1 MAKRSPNS
9 FTSVVEVFPPVF
21 SQSEAKEPVLGLHQK
36 MRDFVERVRRI
47 EDLADAVLVADTKD
61 PGRMKLSAV
70 VSASVLKEETG
81 VDAIPVITARDSN
94 RPSVVSSL
102 LTAFALG
109 LTGVM
114 VVWGDRYAEHEGAK
128 NGYNFSSWS
137 ELVATARSLANRA
150 GVKARILAPVDLTS
164 LGTEKGLR
172 LAKERLSSGADIL
185 LAQPPTTDLFSALPR
200 HVKMLNRS
208 RLAGRVLLNVFPF
221 RDFQDIEACRA
232 KFGWELPRRLDSIA
246 GGGESALLLEAR
258 RVATAIRK
266 RGFPGIYV
274 TTRGKPEVARFILD

>member
-1 MAKRSPNS
+1 MAKRSQNS

-21 SQSEAKEPVLGLHQK
+21 SLSEAKEPVLGLRQK

-47 EDLADAVLVADTKD
+47 EDLTDAVLVADTKD

-81 VDAIPVITARDSN
+81 MDAIPVITARDSN

-102 LTAFALG
+102 LTAYSLG
-109 LTGVM
+109 LNGVM
-114 VVWGDRYAEHEGAK
+114 VVWGDRYAEGDGAK
-128 NGYNFSSWS
+128 NVYNFSSLS

-150 GVKARILAPVDLTS
+150 GVKCRILAPVDLTS

-185 LAQPPTTDLFSALPR
+185 LAQPPTTDSVSALPK
-200 HVKMLNRS
+200 HAKLLS
-208 RLAGRVLLNVFPF
+208 RTGLAGRVFLNVFPF
-221 RDFQDIEACRA
+221 RDLQDIEACRE
-232 KFGWELPRRLDSIA
+232 KFGWELPQRLDSIA
-246 GGGESALLLEAR
+246 VGGESALLLEAR
-258 RVATAIRK
+258 RVAAAIQQK
-266 RGFPGIYV
+266 GFPGVYV